1 MGARELGAVQHTR
14 GELMNTEDLENET
27 IVVDENVFVFRR
39 PKGMRQSK
47 WEALCEALELYAEEF

>member
-1 MGARELGAVQHTR
+1 
-14 GELMNTEDLENET
+14 MNTKDLKNET